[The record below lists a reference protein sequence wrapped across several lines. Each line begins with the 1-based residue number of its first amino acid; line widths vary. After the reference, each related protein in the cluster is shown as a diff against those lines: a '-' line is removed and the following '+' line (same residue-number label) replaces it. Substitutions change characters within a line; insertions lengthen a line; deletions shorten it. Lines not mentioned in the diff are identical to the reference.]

1 MPIFISHTTQDDS
14 LAQKVFFRLKHIH
27 SIDCYIDDMDKEL
40 SIKRGSAQLT
50 PLLVDRLRR
59 CDTLLAVVSSNTK
72 NSWWVPF
79 EIGTA
84 REMPRVITSCT
95 SLRDQPLYSGQDA
108 LPEYL
113 LEWPRLRSDSDI
125 DVFAREYKRK
135 QFLMESSTGRVKTA
149 GTYAGVREVRDF
161 ESSVMKSLGQKG
173 Y

>member
-1 MPIFISHTTQDDS
+1 MPVFISHTTQDDA
-14 LAQKVFFRLKHIH
+14 LARKIYSRLKLVNN
-27 SIDCYIDDMDKEL
+27 IDCYIDDMDKEL
-40 SIKRGSAQLT
+40 RSKRGTAQLT

-84 REMPRVITSCT
+84 REMPRIIASFT
-95 SLRDQPLYSGQDA
+95 SLPERSTYAGQEC

-113 LEWPRLRSDSDI
+113 LEWPRLRTDSDI
-125 DVFAREYKRK
+125 DLFAREYKQK
-135 QFLMESSTGRVKTA
+135 SLILESGRVKIA
-149 GTYAGVREVRDF
+149 GSPAGISEVRNF
-161 ESSVMKSLGQKG
+161 EATVMKSLGQRS

>member
-1 MPIFISHTTQDDS
+1 MPIFISHTTRDDS
-14 LAQKVFFRLKHIH
+14 LAQKVFLRLKHIH

-40 SIKRGSAQLT
+40 SKKRGNSQLT

-84 REMPRVITSCT
+84 REMPRVITSYT
-95 SLRDQPLYSGQDA
+95 SLRDQPLYDGQDA

-113 LEWPRLRSDSDI
+113 LEWPRLRSDNDI
-125 DVFAREYKRK
+125 DIFAREYKLK
-135 QFLMESSTGRVKTA
+135 SFLVESSTGRVKTA
-149 GTYAGVREVRDF
+149 GTYAGIQDVRNF
-161 ESSVMKSLGQKG
+161 ESSIMRSLGQRA

>member
-27 SIDCYIDDMDKEL
+27 GIDCYIDDMDKEL
-40 SIKRGSAQLT
+40 SSKRGSSQLT

-84 REMPRVITSCT
+84 REMPRVITSYT
-95 SLRDQPLYSGQDA
+95 SLREQPLYSGQDA

-125 DVFAREYKRK
+125 DVFAREYKQK
-135 QFLMESSTGRVKTA
+135 SFLVESSTGRVKTA
-149 GTYAGVREVRDF
+149 GTYAGPQDVKNF
-161 ESSVMKSLGQKG
+161 ESSIMRSLGQRA